1 MDESRLGVIETRFA
15 ELLWRSVPIPSGELV
30 ALCQKELDWKKSTTY
45 TMLRRLCQR
54 GLFQNENSVVTAL
67 VSREEFYARQSER
80 FVDDTFDGSL
90 PAFLTAFTSRKGLRE
105 DEVRELEKL
114 IEKYRG

>member
-1 MDESRLGVIETRFA
+1 MDETRLGAIEARFA
-15 ELLWRSVPIPSGELV
+15 DLLWASAPIASGALVP
-30 ALCQKELDWKKSTTY
+30 LCQREFGWKKSTTY

-54 GLFQNENSVVTAL
+54 GLFQNENSVVTPL
-67 VSREEFYARQSER
+67 LTREEFYAQQSER

-90 PAFLTAFTSRKGLRE
+90 PAFLTAFTSRKGLKE